1 MSEPEILDTSARAW
15 TGEPRVSRG
24 EPQRGHK
31 PAAMVIFDT
40 ETDLSLRQSL
50 LVASYQYVRIAWKGN
65 RPTFSIPE
73 EGLVHPDGDDDIRRF
88 LLTYAATHPA
98 DVDTKDAPN
107 LVVLSRA
114 QFCERL
120 IWPAWCKSDTICG
133 FNLSF
138 DFSRLALSHHAK
150 RRDSSTFVLRLWEHE
165 GKDNRFRPN
174 VHGKRLDNKRTIFDF
189 SGVMDPPPDVSKN
202 RRDHFLDLRTLAF
215 AHTNASHSLESA
227 CDTFGVPYKK
237 RPVALGEIS
246 SDMVDYVRE
255 DVAATASLA
264 RRLLEIHHRHP
275 IPVSADQAYSP
286 ASIGIG
292 YLRKMNVRP
301 PRAGTSKLTSTHLA
315 QAQAAFYGQRTEV
328 RIRHTEVPVTYVD
341 FSSQYTTVAQLLGL
355 WGLLT
360 SEEIMAVENTEAA
373 QRLLNEVD
381 LDAVH
386 DLALW
391 PRLRFFAE
399 IMPADD
405 VLPIR
410 AAFRGSEDVHSNGF
424 APVTSNRPMVYSGPD
439 LAGSKIATGRA
450 PRLLRAWALVGRGR
464 QQKIYPVRLAGE
476 HPFHP
481 KHGDFWAALNEARR
495 QLGDDPRARGTKV
508 VANASAY
515 GVFLRT
521 DRRERSVAG
530 SIHLPDGTSHIVGVN
545 EDPHLWTFPP
555 FSSLVTAGGRLLL
568 SMLEAHLGNEGGLW
582 SSCNTDS
589 ATIVSSEAGGLVACP
604 GGPLRLDDGTEA
616 VRAVPW
622 RTVGRIA
629 ERFETLNRDPLR
641 PLLRV
646 EPENFDSEGTQ
657 RQLYATAV
665 SGGRIFLT
673 WKAEDSRRHVVKR
686 SEVNLGDLRAP
697 ADGFLD
703 EFADYAVKRL
713 SDGDDGTRPWW
724 WELPATVRLGVGT
737 PGKAEMLG
745 GLLSPFGFAQG
756 TRKARRAGVVFGPGV
771 SLVAPLG
778 DPTEGDCAPWV
789 EVPAGTPVRVVS
801 DEEVAERRE
810 AGTDVFG
817 SHEVTLSTFG
827 EILGAWLNHPES
839 KMIGSDGRPCRYR
852 TRGLLTPRSMQVGQ
866 VSYVGRESNLI
877 DERAAGEM
885 LKPSDVVSTFATD
898 EWRGLLAPVL
908 LSMTLLE
915 AEERGA
921 GKSERLGGHIAK
933 GTTPQSLAR
942 VRRVAVEYTT
952 EMLTSWG
959 MEAKGSPSEIL
970 AAYLDAHSQRRQGCA
985 WPGCDAFA
993 PPGRGTAGRWCE
1005 RHGRRSGSDRR
1016 KVLAAGTTRA
1026 AS

>member
-1 MSEPEILDTSARAW
+1 MNEPEVLDASVRAW

-24 EPQRGHK
+24 GPQRRHK

-40 ETDLSLRQSL
+40 ETDLSLFQSL
-50 LVASYQYVRIAWKGN
+50 LVAAYRYVRITWKGN
-65 RPTFSIPE
+65 RPSFSIAE

-114 QFCERL
+114 EFCERL
-120 IWPAWCKSDTICG
+120 IWPAWCNETTICG

-138 DFSRLALSHHAK
+138 DFSRLALSYHAK

-165 GKDNRFRPN
+165 GGDNRFRPN
-174 VHGKRLDNKRTIFDF
+174 VHAKRLDNKRTLLNF
-189 SGVMDPPPDVSKN
+189 SEVMDPPTDVPGN

-246 SDMVDYVRE
+246 ADMVDYVRE

-264 RRLLEIHHRHP
+264 QRLLEIHHLHP
-275 IPVSADQAYSP
+275 IPISADQAYSP
-286 ASIGIG
+286 ASLGLG

-301 PRAGTSKLTSTHLA
+301 PRSGTSKLSSTHLA

-341 FSSQYTTVAQLLGL
+341 FSAQYATVGQLLGL
-355 WGLLT
+355 WDLL
-360 SEEIMAVENTEAA
+360 SAEEIMAVEYTEAVR
-373 QRLLNEVD
+373 RLLHKID
-381 LDAVH
+381 LDALH
-386 DLALW
+386 DPALW
-391 PRLRFFAE
+391 PKLRFFAE
-399 IMPADD
+399 IVPDGD

-410 AAFRGSEDVHSNGF
+410 AAFRGAADVHSVGF
-424 APVTSNRPMVYSGPD
+424 GPVTSNRPMIYSGPD

-450 PRLLRAWALVGRGR
+450 PHISRAWALVGRGR
-464 QQKIYPVRLAGE
+464 QQKLYPVRLAGE
-476 HPFHP
+476 LGFHP
-481 KHGDFWAALNEARR
+481 KHENLWAALSEARR
-495 QLGDDPRARGTKV
+495 RLADNPRAHGIKV
-508 VANASAY
+508 VGNALAY
-515 GVFLRT
+515 GVWLRT
-521 DRRERSVAG
+521 DRKERSVAG
-530 SIHLPDGTSHIVGVN
+530 SIHLPDGTTKTVGVD

-555 FSSLVTAGGRLLL
+555 FSSLETAGGRLLL

-589 ATIVSSEAGGLVACP
+589 ATIVSSEPGGLVPCP

-616 VRAVPW
+616 IRAIPW
-622 RTVGRIA
+622 QTTGRIS
-629 ERFETLNRDPLR
+629 ERFETLNRDPRR
-641 PLLRV
+641 PLLRI
-646 EPENFDSEGTQ
+646 EPENFDSVGTQ

-665 SGGRIFLT
+665 SGGRIFLAT
-673 WKAEDSRRHVVKR
+673 KDEDGRRHVVKR

-697 ADGFLD
+697 AADFLD

-713 SDGDDGTRPWW
+713 SDDDDGTRPWW

-756 TRKARRAGVVFGPGV
+756 ARKARRAGAVFGPGV
-771 SLVAPLG
+771 SLVSPLD
-778 DPTEGDCAPWV
+778 DPTDGACAPWI
-789 EVPAGTPVRVVS
+789 EVPGGFAVRVVS
-801 DEEVAERRE
+801 DEELSERRE
-810 AGTDVFG
+810 AGVDVFG

-827 EILGAWLNHPES
+827 EILSNWLTHPES
-839 KMIGSDGRPCRYR
+839 KMLGPDGRPCRYR
-852 TRGLLTPRSMQVGQ
+852 TRGLLTPRSVHVGQ

-885 LKPSDVVSTFATD
+885 LKPGDVVSTFATD
-898 EWRGLLAPVL
+898 EWCGLIAPVL
-908 LSMTLLE
+908 HSMTVAE
-915 AEERGA
+915 AERRGA
-921 GKSERLGGHIAK
+921 GKRDRLAGHLSR
-933 GTTPQSLAR
+933 GTTPRPDSLAR
-942 VRRVAVEYTT
+942 ARGVAVEYAT
-952 EMLTSWG
+952 EVLTSWG
-959 MEAKGSPSEIL
+959 ISVKGSPSEIL
-970 AAYLDAHSQRRQGCA
+970 AAYLDALRRRQVCA
-985 WPGCDAFA
+985 WPGCDVQ
-993 PPGRGTAGRWCE
+993 TATQWCE
-1005 RHGRRSGSDRR
+1005 RHARRSGSDRR
-1016 KVLAAGTTRA
+1016 KSLEGAAT
-1026 AS
+1026 